1 MKRLSSTAQR
11 SIEAAYE
18 ALDAGN
24 LTKARREGERAF
36 ALARFHPSALTLM
49 AEVRRAEGKVE
60 EAMEFYVQVLAMSLA
75 EDEAWFAHANYAEL
89 LVEQGSGDEAI
100 GHALKAIELQP
111 EEMEPY
117 LAAARA
123 YILLKQP
130 NNAMSWLNEALL
142 YDEGFVEGLLMRAD
156 LYVATGNYSEARTDY
171 AQAIDLAPH
180 KARPYLA
187 FAQIATQMHDL
198 DLALNT
204 LDEGLMTV
212 PAEQKKPLHELR
224 AYLLLKDGQLQ
235 DGLAELDAL
244 GSATDEL
251 PTWLL
256 LARADARLD
265 SDEIEDGLA
274 DFEVLLAREPSHPE
288 ALQGRLDALLGL
300 ERYEEASTLLNQMI
314 ELTPTADL
322 YNQRGDFFFEE
333 DDLDAARKEYERAFE
348 LEPRHPLVSYNLALV
363 LLEQEDAQSA
373 LPYLDLALELS
384 PYDEDRLR
392 IRSRARRLAGL
403 LYAAWLDADH
413 AINSDPDYVEAYL
426 TRAKASIA
434 LKNEQDAL
442 KDLNI
447 ALELFPEYGD
457 ALATRAQLFTTLKRK
472 RKALNDWKEYLALA
486 REEQD
491 EDIVQEAMRMVAKS

>member
-1 MKRLSSTAQR
+1 MKRLSSTAQQ
-11 SIEAAYE
+11 SIETAYE

-24 LTKARREGERAF
+24 LTKARREGDRAF
-36 ALARFHPSALTLM
+36 ALARFHPSALILI
-49 AEVRRAEGKVE
+49 AEVVRAEGKVE
-60 EAMEFYVQVLAMSLA
+60 EALAYYVQVLGMSLA

-89 LVEQGSGDEAI
+89 QVEQGSGAQAI

-117 LAAARA
+117 LAAAQA
-123 YILLKQP
+123 YMLLKQP
-130 NNAMSWLNEALL
+130 NNALYWLNEGLL
-142 YDEGFVEGLLMRAD
+142 YDESFVEGLLMRAD
-156 LYVATGNYSEARTDY
+156 LYVSAGNYSEARTDY

-180 KARPYLA
+180 KPRPYLA

-198 DLALNT
+198 DLAFNT

-212 PAEQKKPLHELR
+212 PAEQRKPLHELR
-224 AYLLLKDGQLQ
+224 AYLLLKDGQLL
-235 DGLAELDAL
+235 DGLQELDAL

-274 DFEVLLAREPSHPE
+274 DFDLLLTREPSHPE
-288 ALQGRLDALLGL
+288 ALQGRLDALLAL
-300 ERYEEASTLLNQMI
+300 ERRQEASTLLNQMI
-314 ELTPTADL
+314 ELTPLADL

-348 LEPRHPLVSYNLALV
+348 LEPRHPLVSYNLALL

-373 LPYLDLALELS
+373 LPYLDLALEIS
-384 PYDEDRLR
+384 PYDEERLR

-403 LYAAWLDADH
+403 PYAAWLDADR
-413 AINSDPDYVEAYL
+413 AIKSDPEYVEGYV
-426 TRAKASIA
+426 TRAEASIA

-442 KDLNI
+442 KDLSI

-457 ALATRAQLFTTLKRK
+457 ALAARAQLFTAMKRK
-472 RKALNDWKEYLALA
+472 KKALNDWKQYLALPQ
-486 REEQD
+486 EEQD
-491 EDIVQEAMRMVAKS
+491 DEMLQEAMAIVAKG